1 MTKKVNK
8 MEHKV
13 SRALQ
18 LNSILVLFLP
28 TKLETI
34 FTLLQIVQEEETTIY
49 ISCIECIQSD
59 WATSL
64 TSQKQQVILVAY
76 QYQWSKKSA
85 RTRNW
90 QGEFFFDDGFVA
102 RVRCGIEFYPGK
114 WEQHWTV
121 VFLLSCIFK
130 LPKEADME
138 HKQQLLFSM
147 CTCDKKKNVPLK

>member
-1 MTKKVNK
+1 MPKKVNK

-13 SRALQ
+13 SRALL
-18 LNSILVLFLP
+18 LNSFSVLFLP
-28 TKLETI
+28 TNLETI

-49 ISCIECIQSD
+49 ISCIECIQSN

-64 TSQKQQVILVAY
+64 TSQRLKVILMA
-76 QYQWSKKSA
+76 YQWSKKSA

-114 WEQHWTV
+114 WEKHWTV
-121 VFLLSCIFK
+121 VFLHSCIFK

-147 CTCDKKKNVPLK
+147 RTCDKKKNVPLK

>member
-1 MTKKVNK
+1 MPKKVNK

-18 LNSILVLFLP
+18 LNSISRYYFYYQQNWKPFSLSYNSC
-28 TKLETI
+28 KKRR
-34 FTLLQIVQEEETTIY
+34 QQY
-49 ISCIECIQSD
+49 ISCIECIQSN

-64 TSQKQQVILVAY
+64 TSQKQQVILIAY
-76 QYQWSKKSA
+76 RYLWSKKSA

-114 WEQHWTV
+114 WEKDWTV
-121 VFLLSCIFK
+121 VFLRSCIFK

-147 CTCDKKKNVPLK
+147 CTCDKKKMFP

>member
-1 MTKKVNK
+1 MTLINQA
-8 MEHKV
+8 ECKV

-18 LNSILVLFLP
+18 LNSISHLFLP

-49 ISCIECIQSD
+49 ISCIECIQSN

-64 TSQKQQVILVAY
+64 TSQKQQVILMP
-76 QYQWSKKSA
+76 SMIKKV

-114 WEQHWTV
+114 
-121 VFLLSCIFK
+121 
-130 LPKEADME
+130 
-138 HKQQLLFSM
+138 
-147 CTCDKKKNVPLK
+147 